1 MQLLFIGAH
10 AADME
15 FSAGHVACLYA
26 KEGHNVTFLHLT
38 PGEMGHPTRTGE
50 EYKRQKLEEAAEAAR
65 RVGAEVRTLDHAD
78 GSLTLNDAVAWEV
91 ADVIREL
98 RPEILVT
105 HWRGS
110 GHSDHHNAHLIA
122 RRALFLAGLAAL
134 RRERPNWRV
143 PNVFYPENWEDMDDF
158 APDIYLDITGVYDQ
172 YIEAARAY
180 ELFRGGVSDFPY
192 QRYYESL
199 ASLRGCL
206 GGYPKAATLMRP
218 PASRT
223 HHGAM
228 LPLRTG
234 GR

>member
-1 MQLLFIGAH
+1 MELLFVGAH

-26 KEGHNVTFLHLT
+26 KAGHRVTFLHLT
-38 PGEMGHPTRTGE
+38 PGEMGHPRRSGE
-50 EYKRQKLEEAAEAAR
+50 EYKGQKLEEAALAAKR
-65 RVGAEVRTLDHAD
+65 IGANVRTLDHVD
-78 GSLTLNDAVAWEV
+78 GHLVLSDDVALEV

-110 GHSDHHNAHLIA
+110 GHSDHHNCHLIV

-134 RRERPNWRV
+134 TRERPNWRV
-143 PNVFYPENWEDMDDF
+143 PNVFYPENWEDMDEYV
-158 APDIYLDITGVYDQ
+158 PDTYLDITPVYDQ

-192 QRYYESL
+192 QTYYESL

-206 GGYPKAATLMRP
+206 GGFAKAATLMRP
-218 PASRT
+218 PRSRLF
-223 HHGAM
+223 HGAT
-228 LPLRTG
+228 LPLSTG
-234 GR
+234 RR